1 MKNKKEEINLNK
13 VSIAII
19 IIIAVLFCVT
29 NGKEL
34 MRSTSEKT
42 TVSEG
47 SLSYEEAVEGFIIRD
62 EVVLQGENYKNGMV
76 QMLSD
81 GERAAKNQAVFRYY
95 SNVEDQILK
104 QIADLDVQINEAIE
118 QSDLNLLVSTDIS
131 SITNEIEFVVNDMYK
146 LNNIQ
151 KINEH
156 KNKIDTYISKKT
168 EITGSLSPDGSVV
181 KTLTEQRDKLEEQLE
196 SSVEIIT
203 APKTGLASYR
213 IDGLEEK
220 LTVGDFTYLS
230 VDMLDNLELKIGAA
244 VPLSN
249 EKGKIVDN
257 FACYI
262 ATITDSENAM
272 AAKVGDEHVLRLSTG
287 EEINAEIVHIVEEK
301 NNRIIVFEISEK
313 VAELLEFRMISVDII
328 WWKYTGLKVSNAAL
342 IEENDKIYVE
352 RNRAGYSQKILVK
365 VLRQNDTYSIVEN
378 YEDTELEAMGLSSY
392 EISDRVKI
400 KLYDEVVLHSSK

>member
-181 KTLTEQRDKLEEQLE
+181 KILTEQRDKLEEQLE

-378 YEDTELEAMGLSSY
+378 YEDTELEAMGLSSD

>member
-95 SNVEDQILK
+95 SNAEDQILK

-378 YEDTELEAMGLSSY
+378 YEDTELEAMGLSSD

>member
-262 ATITDSENAM
+262 ATISDSENAM

-301 NNRIIVFEISEK
+301 NNRIIVFEITEK

-342 IEENDKIYVE
+342 IEENDRIYVE

-378 YEDTELEAMGLSSY
+378 YEDTELEAMGLSSD

>member
-378 YEDTELEAMGLSSY
+378 YEDTELEAMGLSSD

>member
-262 ATITDSENAM
+262 ATISDSENAM

-301 NNRIIVFEISEK
+301 NNRIIVFEITEK

-378 YEDTELEAMGLSSY
+378 YEDTELEAMGLSSD

-400 KLYDEVVLHSSK
+400 KLYDVVVLHSSK